1 MQTSLDR
8 HSKPRNLIARHNAVI
23 KLRVTHLF
31 TRLTIFLEN
40 ALGNGRGFGECVAAR
55 GRRSASSHNC
65 IVAIG
70 GSKFVMHQHKRI
82 VQLELNRVRIGSK
95 VAIGRRQA
103 LGGAGR
109 CLGSKP

>member
-1 MQTSLDR
+1 MAMQTSLDR
-8 HSKPRNLIARHNAVI
+8 HSKPRILIAHHNAVI

-55 GRRSASSHNC
+55 GRRSYDNC

-70 GSKFVMHQHKRI
+70 GAKFAMRQHKRI

-95 VAIGRRQA
+95 ADIVRRQA
-103 LGGAGR
+103 FGGAGR